1 MGSLRYTIYVGFEPR
16 QPEAFA
22 VTRRTFR
29 SSAGPIPVR
38 AIHLADLVER
48 GLYRRETTRT
58 PEGQLYDVISEHT
71 MATEFAISR
80 FLAPHLAE
88 HGWTLFADCDMLKRL
103 EGPSLLTLFHQMER
117 DHGDQAIVCVKHD
130 HVPITVTKM
139 DGQVQST
146 YARKN
151 WSSFMM
157 INCDHPA
164 NRELTVDLINSVP
177 GRDLHRFCWIED
189 EALIGELDPAWNYLA
204 GSTKIDHAPFNVHFT
219 EGLPNLPGYENSEY
233 AAEWWAAYRD
243 WVRYG

>member
-1 MGSLRYTIYVGFEPR
+1 MGSLRYTTYVGFEPR

-22 VTRRTFR
+22 VTRRTF
-29 SSAGPIPVR
+29 SHSLGPIPVR
-38 AIHLADLVER
+38 AIHLADLIDR
-48 GLYRRETTRT
+48 GLYRRETTRN
-58 PEGQLYDVISEHT
+58 EQGQLYDVISEHT

-80 FLAPHLAE
+80 FFTPILAE
-88 HGWTLFADCDMLKRL
+88 SGWALFADCDMLKRPV
-103 EGPSLLTLFHQMER
+103 GPTLWDLFHQMER
-117 DHGDQAIVCVKHD
+117 EHSDQAIVCVKHD

-157 INCDHPA
+157 FNCDHPA
-164 NRELTVDLINSVP
+164 NRALTVELINSVP

-189 EALIGELDPAWNYLA
+189 ESLIGELDPAWNYLV
-204 GSTKIDHAPFNVHFT
+204 GSTKIDHPAINVHFT
-219 EGLPNLPGYENSEY
+219 EGLPNLPGYENCEF
-233 AAEWWAAYRD
+233 AEEWRVAYRE